1 MTKYLIE
8 ARKPF
13 LHHFPTNISL
23 QIQTI
28 VYHFESLEYTGQRII
43 HGRTNLDLVY
53 WDEKVLKKGT
63 FNMKSVK
70 ASE

>member
-13 LHHFPTNISL
+13 LHPFPTNISL
-23 QIQTI
+23 QIQAI
-28 VYHFESLEYTGQRII
+28 VYHWNLEYTGQRII

-53 WDEKVLKKGT
+53 WDDTIADKIQK
-63 FNMKSVK
+63 
-70 ASE
+70 

>member
-8 ARKPF
+8 ARSKF
-13 LHHFPTNISL
+13 RLS
-23 QIQTI
+23 I
-28 VYHFESLEYTGQRII
+28 VYHWNLEYTGQRII